1 MHVALSPAEL
11 EKRHQA
17 FGMAEHSAILMSAMD
32 TSVKFGAEDRTNDV
46 VLAMTGAAPKRFRDF
61 AESIKDVW
69 EPGGGL

>member
-1 MHVALSPAEL
+1 
-11 EKRHQA
+11 
-17 FGMAEHSAILMSAMD
+17 MAECSAIMMSAMD

-61 AESIKDVW
+61 AESIKGVW